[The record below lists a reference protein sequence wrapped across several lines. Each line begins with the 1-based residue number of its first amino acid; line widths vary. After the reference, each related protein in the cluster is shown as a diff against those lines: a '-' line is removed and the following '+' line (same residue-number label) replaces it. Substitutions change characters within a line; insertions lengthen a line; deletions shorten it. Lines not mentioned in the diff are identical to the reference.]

1 MDYKNIIYVSLIM
14 CNQKYGRVK
23 NVILQAWMSISN
35 IRMTLKCI
43 VLQGKHVTCCFT
55 YFIKCFFAS
64 MIARF
69 VFIHVVSIKNTSWT
83 NNNIQLEAIA

>member
-1 MDYKNIIYVSLIM
+1 MDYKKIIYVSLIM

-35 IRMTLKCI
+35 IQMTHKCI
-43 VLQGKHVTCCFT
+43 ILRGKHATCWFTCF
-55 YFIKCFFAS
+55 ISCFFAS
-64 MIARF
+64 LIAGF
-69 VFIHVVSIKNTSWT
+69 VFIDVVIIKSTSWT